1 MIDVQNLTRRYGRHV
16 AVDGVSFQVAQGE
29 VVGLLGPNGAGKTT
43 TMRILAGYLPA
54 TSAEVLEVAG
64 HDVLRASLEV
74 RKRIGYLPEAV
85 PLYRELRVEEMLRF
99 HGRLHGMDGAR
110 LRSRMG
116 EVLERVGLT
125 DRARQLVG
133 NLSRG
138 LRQRVGLAVA
148 LLPGPEVLILDEPT
162 SGLDPL
168 QRREVRDLVREL
180 GAEHTVLVSSHI
192 LAEIEAMCPRVL
204 VLTGGRLVADG
215 SREELEARLGGRGAV
230 RVEAVVGP
238 DPEAA
243 RALMASLPGVTR
255 VELGERLGIHHTFR
269 VHGEGDLREDVGALA
284 ATQGWA
290 LRELSFQSRS
300 LEELFAHLV
309 AGGDAHELEAGTA
322 GTAEEANAPV
332 PAEAGPGA
340 AAPPD
345 PAGASLTLELPQ
357 APAAPSAGASGP
369 AASPASPPAP
379 AAAGKRV
386 IYSLNPFDRGAQRD
400 LGAPV
405 EVDDAPSPS
414 IDEGGLTPPRTQ
426 GEEEP
431 A

>member
-1 MIDVQNLTRRYGRHV
+1 
-16 AVDGVSFQVAQGE
+16 
-29 VVGLLGPNGAGKTT
+29 
-43 TMRILAGYLPA
+43 MRILAGYLPA

-116 EVLERVGLT
+116 EVLDRVGLT
-125 DRARQLVG
+125 DRSRQLVG

-215 SREELEARLGGRGAV
+215 SREELESRLGGRGAV

-243 RALMASLPGVTR
+243 RALMESLPGVAR
-255 VELGERLGIHHTFR
+255 VELGERLGIHYTFH

-309 AGGDAHELEAGTA
+309 AGGDAQELEAEETA
-322 GTAEEANAPV
+322 SPS
-332 PAEAGPGA
+332 GA
-340 AAPPD
+340 APATAVQPD

-357 APAAPSAGASGP
+357 APAASAEAPSQRAGDAP
-369 AASPASPPAP
+369 SPAPQPAT
-379 AAAGKRV
+379 GKRV

-405 EVDDAPSPS
+405 EVDDAPAPS
-414 IDEGGLTPPRTQ
+414 IDEAGLTPPRPD
-426 GEEEP
+426 GEEES